1 MKNLSQKQLEVVK
14 KQNELERSKNENKE
28 LEAQLATLKTE
39 KDELDAFKTA
49 EFLKKQKELEIT
61 KGL

>member
-1 MKNLSQKQLEVVK
+1 MVK

-28 LEAQLATLKTE
+28 LEAQLATIKTE